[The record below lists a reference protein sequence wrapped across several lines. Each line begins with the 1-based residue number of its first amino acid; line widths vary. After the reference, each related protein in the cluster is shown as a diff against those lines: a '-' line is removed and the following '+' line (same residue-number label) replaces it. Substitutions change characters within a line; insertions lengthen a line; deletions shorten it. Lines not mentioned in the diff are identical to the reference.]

1 MKSPKQIA
9 LCSPRRIPFAQIG
22 KSLSKYSAHHLGKI
36 VAEDIIKQTKIPLN
50 KIDGVVVGEG
60 FANAP
65 NSARV
70 IANLIGLPNEIP
82 CLTVSNNC
90 VSGMEAVVESARRI
104 LLGEGEL
111 FLTIGEESQTAMPF
125 VVKNARINKKTA
137 SLDKLKKALAESTL
151 PEGVEVRDT
160 LEDGL
165 GDGETSYGMQ
175 VTAEIVSQNYALS
188 RAVNDKVAFESFK
201 RALEATEAGLY
212 DPFLIPIADDEGNI
226 MKADEAVLLRKGL
239 VENPDRMGRA
249 MLMFDNPQMKFTEF
263 QAKYAKDL
271 KKTHAPTVSIFNASP
286 RSDGAA
292 GVIVTTVE
300 KAKEL
305 GLEIHAVLTGWKMK
319 GVHPNEMGLGQAAAT
334 LGLLQDMNMKIQ
346 EVDRVEIHEAF
357 AATAV
362 GALEEIKNQ
371 TGWDWEKSFDE
382 KKINTYGGSISIGHP
397 FGATGIRLVA
407 NAVMDMKNDSSV
419 NKVLLTACAH
429 GGIAGALMVERYKG

>member
-36 VAEDIIKQTKIPLN
+36 VAEDIIKRTNLPLN

-82 CLTVSNNC
+82 CLTVANNC
-90 VSGMEAVVESARRI
+90 VSGMESVVESARRI

-111 FLTIGEESQTAMPF
+111 FLAIGEESQTSMPF

-137 SLDKLKKALAESTL
+137 SLDKLKKALAESIL

-188 RAVNDKVAFESFK
+188 RAVNDKVAFQSFK

-212 DPFLIPIADDEGNI
+212 DPYLIPIADDEGNI

-271 KKTHAPTVSIFNASP
+271 KKSHAPTVSIFNASP

-305 GLEIHAVLTGWKMK
+305 GLEISAVLTGWKMK

-346 EVDRVEIHEAF
+346 DVDTVEIHEAF

-397 FGATGIRLVA
+397 FGATGIRLIA
-407 NAVMDMKNDSSV
+407 NAVMDMKNDPSV

-429 GGIAGALMVERYKG
+429 GGIAGALMVERYKD

>member
-1 MKSPKQIA
+1 LHPQKNSVCTNRKVPFQILSA
-9 LCSPRRIPFAQIG
+9 SFRKNCGRRYHF
-22 KSLSKYSAHHLGKI
+22 KRTNL
-36 VAEDIIKQTKIPLN
+36 PLN

-82 CLTVSNNC
+82 CLTVANNC
-90 VSGMEAVVESARRI
+90 VSGMESVVESARRI

-111 FLTIGEESQTAMPF
+111 FLAIGEESQTSMPF
-125 VVKNARINKKTA
+125 IVKNARINKKTA

-175 VTAEIVSQNYALS
+175 ITAEIVSQNYGLS
-188 RAVNDKVAFESFK
+188 RAVNDKVAFQSFK

-212 DPFLIPIADDEGNI
+212 EPYLIPIADDEGNI

-305 GLEIHAVLTGWKMK
+305 GLEISAVLTGWKMK

-346 EVDRVEIHEAF
+346 DVDTVEIHEAF

-397 FGATGIRLVA
+397 FGATGIRLIA
-407 NAVMDMKNDSSV
+407 NAVMDMKNDPSV
-419 NKVLLTACAH
+419 NKILLTACAH